1 MNASQLRNAI
11 ETAGHKS
18 HFFDRKTMQF
28 FGDSMS
34 NFGVR
39 AVTVLAMGDTVNP
52 DSGKYE
58 MRSVDAWEIYRHH
71 PVKHGLKGSHFFDRN
86 TFKKLHCVDSVQP
99 AKE

>member
-11 ETAGHKS
+11 ETTGHES
-18 HFFDRKTMQF
+18 HFFDRETMRF

-58 MRSVDAWEIYRHH
+58 MQSVDAWEIYRRH